1 MDQSLYQ
8 LDPLVPSRRVS
19 SYPFSSE
26 SSYPAPQTAYSAPS
40 SGYGASSAYTSPYA
54 PPTSYDP
61 SQTAHPPL
69 SGYGASSAY
78 TSPYAP
84 PTSYG
89 PSQTAYRPLLSSG
102 TSAANAD
109 PYPRTT
115 SPGFPDRNT
124 SKPSKRDIDEGWKV
138 PAGKNCRERVWYVPR
153 DCVNVRD
160 HEWSRNTAN
169 VRFPKKRNRVRITD
183 PILA

>member
-1 MDQSLYQ
+1 LRGTTTTYSSGNTASPGHYSSASPSPMDQSLYQ
-8 LDPLVPSRRVS
+8 LDPLVPSRRLS

-26 SSYPAPQTAYSAPS
+26 SSYPAPLTAYSAPS
-40 SGYGASSAYTSPYA
+40 
-54 PPTSYDP
+54 
-61 SQTAHPPL
+61 

-124 SKPSKRDIDEGWKV
+124 SKPSRRDIDEGWKV
-138 PAGKNCRERVWYVPR
+138 PAGKDCRERVWYVPR